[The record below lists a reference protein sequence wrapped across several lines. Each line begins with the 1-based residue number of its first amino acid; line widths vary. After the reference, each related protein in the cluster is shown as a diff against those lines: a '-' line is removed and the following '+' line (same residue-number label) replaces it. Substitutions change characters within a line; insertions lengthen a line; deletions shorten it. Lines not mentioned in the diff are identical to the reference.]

1 YAPRLPRA
9 GETIHGHKF
18 VTNFGGK
25 GHVYEYLPKS
35 YSVYYDF
42 ANNINFKVGDDVW
55 GPKYIANLESLQV
68 NTQYVKTTENSSSGI
83 AQINVA
89 DNGMN
94 QIIIVA
100 GANQRLNLKD
110 IEDAESII
118 SSADVL
124 VLQLETPVETAIRA
138 LQLAKGVSILNGAPA
153 IETFNEELLRLPS
166 IFCVNESEA
175 SIFSGLPVN
184 NPNEAETAAKE
195 LIAKG
200 CQSVLITLGEDGAI
214 FLTSDPNVPV
224 FKADAPQVKSA
235 DTTGA
240 GDAFIGALAFC
251 LANLKEFSI
260 QQAIKAACIVA
271 ADSVTRLGTQISFPG
286 EEILIRIV

>member
-1 YAPRLPRA
+1 M
-9 GETIHGHKF
+9 
-18 VTNFGGK
+18 
-25 GHVYEYLPKS
+25 
-35 YSVYYDF
+35 YDRF
-42 ANNINFKVGDDVW
+42 CQVGDDVW